1 MKRITYL
8 KIHNYR
14 AFWGVYDIP
23 IPKGENLLIY
33 GENGSGKSSIYKALK
48 DFFASSENP
57 SLQFWRNV
65 YAPVPANAAADGTI
79 EVTFNDYPVAENSAG
94 NIYNFSNI
102 PSIRNAQTES
112 FIKKANKAKA
122 FLSYQELVKS
132 YVVRKDEILSPNLY
146 NLFIDGVLG
155 EFILPSGISINDK
168 WEQLNKDFS
177 IPDKRTKEFNTAR
190 KGIPVFE
197 NEVKEILR
205 PILLQ
210 MNSFLSTYFKND
222 IQIDVEQF
230 ICKPVNNKGNW
241 YVNRTFRLQTN
252 LFNNR
257 VNNGYQNHLNEARLS
272 AIAICLYL
280 AAIKQSPQPDD
291 YKIVFLDDVFIGLD
305 TSNRLPLLELL
316 KAEFPEHQIFISTY
330 DRFWYETA
338 KRWFDS
344 NMTGQWKNY
353 EMYVNHR
360 EHLPGKNFDKPIL
373 TTVSTNWER
382 GVYYLQ
388 HETNPDYPAAA
399 NSFRKFFEE
408 LLSKYFPEYEFR
420 QANNEKIESYKL
432 SKLTALAND
441 FLKKIGEVN
450 TYISE
455 LNSALPTLL
464 HPLSHFEI
472 STPLYKGELLKIRDN
487 LNLLETQLLAL
498 DIKNK
503 YKNAREKNLTVR
515 LHFVIDANR
524 KGFFELKLDEH
535 LCKFSDNSHM
545 KFTTSKCHY
554 TETYILNG
562 SNCENKYSF
571 TKKTTKHFSSL
582 QEAYLMAHAHIITEP
597 KTGFSSI
604 QQVPD
609 YLDAFDYCD
618 DGVNWFPLKQLL

>member
-1 MKRITYL
+1 MKRITHL

-57 SLQFWRNV
+57 KLQFWRNV

-79 EVTFNDYPVAENSAG
+79 EVVFNNYPVSENSIGA
-94 NIYNFSNI
+94 IYNFSNI
-102 PSIRNAQTES
+102 PSIRDAQTES

-132 YVVRKDEILSPNLY
+132 YILKSDGILSPNLFDLIL
-146 NLFIDGVLG
+146 NLIEEEEFGDGKVIKQEWQRL
-155 EFILPSGISINDK
+155 ND
-168 WEQLNKDFS
+168 WIQKDGRGSDF
-177 IPDKRTKEFNTAR
+177 KFAK

-197 NEVKEILR
+197 DSLKEKLI
-205 PILLQ
+205 PILLKT
-210 MNSFLSTYFKND
+210 NDYLATYFKSGLLIDLERFYIRPIKKNRKWSIDSELCLKVKLFEND
-222 IQIDVEQF
+222 IV
-230 ICKPVNNKGNW
+230 
-241 YVNRTFRLQTN
+241 
-252 LFNNR
+252 
-257 VNNGYQNHLNEARLS
+257 NGYQNHLNEARLS
-272 AIAICLYL
+272 AIAICVYL
-280 AAIKQSPQPDD
+280 SAIKLNPQPDD

-316 KAEFPEHQIFISTY
+316 KAEFPDHQVFISTY

-344 NMTGQWKNY
+344 NMTGKWKNY

-373 TTVSTNWER
+373 TTVSTNWEK

-441 FLKKIGEVN
+441 VLIKIGAAN
-450 TYISE
+450 TFISE
-455 LNSALPTLL
+455 LISALPTLL

-545 KFTTSKCHY
+545 QFTTSKCHY

-597 KTGFSSI
+597 KTAFSSI
-604 QQVPD
+604 QQMPD